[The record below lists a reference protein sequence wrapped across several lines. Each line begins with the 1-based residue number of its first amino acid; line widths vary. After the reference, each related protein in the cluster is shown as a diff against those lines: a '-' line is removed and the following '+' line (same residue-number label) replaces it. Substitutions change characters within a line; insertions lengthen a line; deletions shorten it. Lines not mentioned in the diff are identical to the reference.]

1 MLQKNAADATLDNV
15 NSQYAMQLTEVQENI
30 THVESLLQQTRRDV
44 NHQVSEFT
52 VLLSLKTRLEA
63 EITTYRSLLDGG
75 TRLVMAQ

>member
-15 NSQYAMQLTEVQENI
+15 NSQYAIQLTEVQENI